1 MLQILHKGQIA
12 EMRTGEGKTLVAI
25 LPAVLNALTGQGV
38 HVRPCCKGLLQQ
50 ACIHVHNLKA
60 APA

>member
-1 MLQILHKGQIA
+1 MRCTVQILHKGQIS

-38 HVRPCCKGLLQQ
+38 HVSAHSIASRAWLAGQWLPT
-50 ACIHVHNLKA
+50 
-60 APA
+60 PA